1 MKKLLI
7 RAFIAI
13 VLTIG
18 LVTSS
23 ISIAN
28 AEEKATATIPE
39 YACGPE
45 DVDTLYP
52 DPNNRSSFYQC
63 APYGLVLQSCPNGL
77 VFDENVGRCEWDS
90 QPAKETEAKN

>member
-1 MKKLLI
+1 MGWISYLRTDYRDSLI
-7 RAFIAI
+7 NE
-13 VLTIG
+13 
-18 LVTSS
+18 SH
-23 ISIAN
+23 
-28 AEEKATATIPE
+28 PE